1 MPILAGLR
9 KWVALAP
16 ILILILL
23 FVAGDHFIR
32 HNLILPGFAD
42 LEQQEVARNINRIR
56 AAIDREVLHVQTLAS
71 DWAQWDDL
79 YRFAVEGNREFVES
93 NFAWDSLARSGIHLI
108 YVINPSG
115 AVVYGRAIDPTSNEP
130 LLLDQFP
137 AGSFPTGHPLLF
149 SSPGAV
155 NYAGILLTSHGPLL
169 LTSQKIFTSQGKGP
183 SHGTFLLGR
192 FLGPAGIAELSQ
204 QTQVVFTVQ
213 DPLSRQLSDADRQR
227 MQALLAGGTV
237 NDDVDEGII
246 KAFAVLR
253 DLHGRHGLLVSATIP
268 RTIMEQGRR
277 TARFASIAVLIAF
290 SLAIFC
296 VVVFA
301 LKSIHRSRLRQQE
314 IEDLVEQRTD
324 QLRLS
329 EERLHALSD
338 AAFEAIFLTEKGVVL
353 EQNRAAE
360 EMFGYIREEAV
371 GRHANMWVVPED
383 RDFVVSRILDKD
395 EQPYEVMGLKKDG
408 TFFPVQIQ
416 TRQAEYRG
424 RRVRVNAVRDL
435 TEQKKAERERQV
447 MEEKLNRSQKMESLG
462 LMAGGVA
469 HDLNNILSGIVNYPE
484 LMLMNLPD
492 DSPMCA
498 PLQAIRD
505 SGRSAAAVVDD
516 LLSLARGVS
525 TVRENSNL
533 NVIVTAYMGSTE
545 FRALTASH
553 SEVSFGTDLAPDL
566 LNISCSTIHIKKCVM
581 NLVTNAAEAIRESGE
596 ITVATRN
603 EYCDAP
609 LTGFPEMQMGEYA
622 VLTVS
627 DTGVGI
633 PKESLGRIFEPF
645 YSRKV
650 VGRSGTGLGLALA
663 WSTVQD
669 HRGAI
674 TVESG
679 SGGTV
684 FELFFPANREGMD
697 IAEETTDI
705 SRFRGRGEMVLVV
718 DDDEQQ
724 RVLARHILNYL
735 GYRADSVASGEEAV
749 EVLGRVNYDLVI
761 LDMVMDPG
769 INGCETFRRI
779 IGIRADQKA
788 IITSGFSESA
798 EVQKAL
804 ALGARRF
811 VKKPYA
817 MALIATIIYDTLHS
831 R

>member
-1 MPILAGLR
+1 MPLLAGLR

-16 ILILILL
+16 ILILLL
-23 FVAGDHFIR
+23 LAGDHFIR
-32 HNLILPGFAD
+32 HELILPGFAD
-42 LEQQEVARNINRIR
+42 LEQQEVAKNISRIV
-56 AAIDREVLHVQTLAS
+56 AAVDREVLHVQTLAS
-71 DWAQWDDL
+71 DWAQWDDM
-79 YRFAVEGNREFVES
+79 YRFVVDGHREFIES
-93 NFAWDSLARSGIHLI
+93 NFSWDSLAKTGIHLI
-108 YVINPSG
+108 YVINSSG
-115 AVVYGRAIDPTSNEP
+115 AVVYGRAIDPESNEP
-130 LLLDQFP
+130 LLLEQFP
-137 AGSFPTGHPLLF
+137 AGSFPADHPLLL

-155 NYAGILLTSHGPLL
+155 NFAGILLTSHGPLL
-169 LTSQKIFTSQGKGP
+169 LTSHKIFNSQGKGQ
-183 SHGTFLLGR
+183 SRGTFLLGR
-192 FLGPAGIAELSQ
+192 FLGPAWVAELSR
-204 QTQVVFTVQ
+204 QTQVEFTVHN
-213 DPLSRQLSDADRQR
+213 PLSGRFSEADRQR
-227 MQALLAGGTV
+227 MQALLAGETV
-237 NDDVDEGII
+237 SDSIDEHVIR
-246 KAFAVLR
+246 AFAVLK
-253 DLHGRHGLLVSATIP
+253 DLHGRQGLLVSATIP

-277 TARFASIAVLIAF
+277 TARFSSIAVLLAF
-290 SLAIFC
+290 SLATFC
-296 VVVFA
+296 VVVVA
-301 LKSIHRSRLRQQE
+301 LVSIHRTRRRQQE

-338 AAFEAIFLTEKGVVL
+338 AAFEAIFLTEKGIVL

-360 EMFGYIREEAV
+360 EMFGYSREEAV

-383 RDFVVSRILDKD
+383 RDFVVSRILDK
-395 EQPYEVMGLKKDG
+395 EERPYEVMGLKKDG
-408 TFFPVQIQ
+408 NAFPVQIQ

-435 TEQKKAERERQV
+435 TEQKKAERERQL
-447 MEEKLNRSQKMESLG
+447 MAEKLNRSQKMESLG

-469 HDLNNILSGIVNYPE
+469 HDLNNILSGVINYPE

-492 DSPMCA
+492 DSPMRA
-498 PLQAIRD
+498 PLKAIGD

-525 TVRENSNL
+525 TVRECSNL
-533 NVIVTAYMGSTE
+533 NAIVTAYMGSTE
-545 FRALTASH
+545 FNALRAAYGRVGF
-553 SEVSFGTDLAPDL
+553 ETDLAADL
-566 LNISCSTIHIKKCVM
+566 FNISCSIIHIKKCVM
-581 NLVTNAAEAIRESGE
+581 NLVTNAAEAIRESGI

-603 EYCDAP
+603 AYCDAP
-609 LTGFPEMQMGEYA
+609 LPGFPDMEMGEYT

-627 DTGVGI
+627 DTGTGI
-633 PKESLGRIFEPF
+633 PKESLARIFEPF

-684 FELFFPANREGMD
+684 FELFFPATREGTA
-697 IAEETTDI
+697 IVEETPDI
-705 SRFRGRGEMVLVV
+705 GRLRGRGETVLVV

-724 RVLARHILNYL
+724 RVLARHILGYL
-735 GYRADSVASGEEAV
+735 GYRADTVASGEEAV
-749 EVLGRVNYDLVI
+749 EVLARTTYDLVI

-779 IGIRADQKA
+779 IGIRPGQKA

-804 ALGARRF
+804 ALGVRRF
-811 VKKPYA
+811 VKKPYT
-817 MALIATIIYDTLHS
+817 MALIATIIHDTLHN